1 MDDKRVGAD
10 AENVASIGNVKAHVA
25 CIVVA
30 SYKSHGNAQP
40 RYNISKFHCESCLF
54 FSGGINFLVEC
65 GVGIHKIVAGEV
77 EQRNFF
83 IGSMR

>member
-1 MDDKRVGAD
+1 MNDKRVGAD

-40 RYNISKFHCESCLF
+40 RYNISKFHLRILF
-54 FSGGINFLVEC
+54 ILQWWDKFS
-65 GVGIHKIVAGEV
+65 
-77 EQRNFF
+77 RR
-83 IGSMR
+83 MRRRHP